1 MHVYNYYNWQVSAC
15 IIKILVL
22 ECSFHLFS
30 KAVLFS
36 LIFSLIQQREIEKS
50 VHELIFFFMMLSYQQ
65 GSCSA

>member
-50 VHELIFFFMMLSYQQ
+50 VHELFFFS
-65 GSCSA
+65 